1 MELVEVIGTL
11 TEVKAKMVVITPYR
25 AQQKCIRSILE
36 ERRLDGGCDVKTI
49 DASQGRCMYMY
60 TGIACYQSSQSQFQ
74 TIMLTI
80 CPFAGSESDIVI
92 FSAVRSKPLED
103 ISNLPPKQVDRH
115 WRMEN
120 LGFVAEPHHLCVAL
134 TRARFGLII
143 LG

>member
-11 TEVKAKMVVITPYR
+11 TKVKAKMVVITPYR
-25 AQQKCIRSILE
+25 AQQKCIRNILE

-49 DASQGRCMYMY
+49 DASQGRCDGY
-60 TGIACYQSSQSQFQ
+60 THRGIAIIQSI
-74 TIMLTI
+74 TLPI
-80 CPFAGSESDIVI
+80 CPSVGSESDIVI

-103 ISNLPPKQVDRH
+103 INNLPPKQVDRH